1 MNLLISLTWLLASA
15 FIGYTMIAR
24 VLGASP
30 AFRARMMASTIGT
43 KKQRDLPD
51 PVPVV
56 TTKLCPARALGE
68 GLSLVPVKWKP
79 LRPERENLGRFR
91 ANVAGVDEI
100 VSGWPR
106 FVSRIQ
112 GKKSVRPETAFLI
125 LAFNRLT

>member
-1 MNLLISLTWLLASA
+1 MRRISADCKRMSDVVSSRIAS
-15 FIGYTMIAR
+15 
-24 VLGASP
+24 LP
-30 AFRARMMASTIGT
+30 RMDDGIHDRNEKTEGF
-43 KKQRDLPD
+43 
-51 PVPVV
+51 
-56 TTKLCPARALGE
+56 ARAGPRGHNETLSRPRFGE

-100 VSGWPR
+100 VGGWPR

>member
-1 MNLLISLTWLLASA
+1 MVEESIITTAVASMKSWATLLDEGTYLCSIR
-15 FIGYTMIAR
+15 TMYRILEEHGE
-24 VLGASP
+24 V
-30 AFRARMMASTIGT
+30 
-43 KKQRDLPD
+43 RDLSRP
-51 PVPVV
+51 
-56 TTKLCPARALGE
+56 RFGE

-91 ANVAGVDEI
+91 ANVTGVDEI
-100 VSGWPR
+100 VGGWPR